1 MKKSIFLFSLLAAT
15 LMSSCS
21 GFQKA
26 DSSSTS
32 SSSATTGGNTLTSV
46 LSSFGT
52 NLTVA
57 ASFPFLS
64 KSGSTPTMLMS
75 FIDQGSRVSSTGF
88 SSTAKTGGF
97 VVVKDGAK
105 AGVAAGTYAWTE
117 DTADTL
123 TLGSAITGSFR
134 DVYYTPDQIT
144 KESASYVSA
153 FVPEIAGT
161 TNGYFYLNKE
171 VDSTGKRTYAN
182 QTLLNN
188 LAKYLGVYDTITS
201 VGEATIDW
209 ASLYFSATGTQF
221 TFSFYS
227 RFNNGYTDLKTN
239 AVVGSIGTTEI
250 KAINSYFAP
259 SLTGTPDAAT
269 PLVFKVGGAAQ
280 TIALTT
286 DANAIITATSSK
298 DYFTVK
304 VEGTTVTIT
313 PLQSIAAGTDPFG
326 TSTTLRA
333 TITIKASN
341 VDGFYSALTYSCR
354 LTKA

>member
-1 MKKSIFLFSLLAAT
+1 
-15 LMSSCS
+15 MSSCS

-64 KSGSTPTMLMS
+64 KSGTNPTMLLS

-88 SSTAKTGGF
+88 NSTAKTGGF

-134 DVYYTPDQIT
+134 DAYYTPDQIA
-144 KESASYVSA
+144 KESANYVSA

-171 VDSTGKRTYAN
+171 VDNAGKRTYAN
-182 QTLLNN
+182 QTLLEN

-201 VGEATIDW
+201 VGEATLDW

-221 TFSFYS
+221 TFTFYS
-227 RFNNGYTDLKTN
+227 RYKNGYTDLKTN
-239 AVVGSIGTTEI
+239 AVVGSLGTTEI
-250 KAINSYFAP
+250 KAINNYFAP

-280 TIALTT
+280 TIVLTT
-286 DANAIITATSSK
+286 DANAVITATSSK

-313 PLQSIAAGTDPFG
+313 PLQSIPSGSDPFG
-326 TSTTLRA
+326 ASTTLRA
-333 TITIKASN
+333 TVTIKASN
-341 VDGFYSALTYSCR
+341 VDGFYTALTYSCR